1 MKFCTHHFPVGTVF
15 EIKENVTFTN
25 PQTIYTVTG
34 IYRNGARSW
43 VLETD
48 TLREHTGYAG
58 YNIDH
63 VKRII
68 SRGTGEVKITAGR
81 REVDYQKVL
90 REDQQRMEIQRPV
103 KVRLGGEEVTL
114 FTPRKRN
121 YNTGSMQTLLMLEC
135 HRLGMTH
142 ANSWI
147 DYQRLISQVFLQTW
161 CTHVTQNYCQITMV
175 NKKRLRRWLKQN
187 INRFLTPMKAALKA
201 EDEEQREFYEREM
214 EESNREYEREQG
226 LPPGATHKNFVA
238 GEDAFAAG
246 VLQSANPFA
255 EDSDDWERWDSG
267 WQYARRNKEAED
279 DGYPSHYDYIESH
292 DWDSADIDWHK
303 PAVRESE
310 VELAQVITKEQL
322 EATSTKTRC
331 ARDRQVFIDMGKVEQ
346 YDAMRRHPDTCES
359 RPLSLIEADT
369 LWAKRSGSLLECG
382 MSIWSSSVLDSK
394 YVFLT
399 DDPTF
404 GWEVLKPK
412 GWGCTSFSYR
422 GTAADEFETWGQH
435 VRHYYGD
442 QAKVLESVEQLL
454 EVLNSTEL
462 VDAG

>member
-15 EIKENVTFTN
+15 EINESVRFGKT
-25 PQTIYTVTG
+25 QTEFTVTG
-34 IYRNGARSW
+34 IYRNGARSF

-48 TLREHTGYAG
+48 TLREHTGYEA

-68 SRGTGEVKITAGR
+68 SRGTGEVKINGSR

-103 KVRLGGEEVTL
+103 TVRRDGEEVTV

-147 DYQRLISQVFLQTW
+147 NYQRLISQVFLQTW

-187 INRFLTPMKAALKA
+187 INRFLTPVKAVLKA

-246 VLQSANPFA
+246 TLRSANPFS

-267 WQYARRNKEAED
+267 WQYAKRSKQAED
-279 DGYPSHYDYIESH
+279 DGYPSHYDASYGDDYDE
-292 DWDSADIDWHK
+292 
-303 PAVRESE
+303 PLPP
-310 VELAQVITKEQL
+310 VEENHSPEDLLDITKEQL

-331 ARDRQVFIDMGKVEQ
+331 TRDRQAFIDMGKVMEF
-346 YDAMRRHPDTCES
+346 DSVRRHPDTCES
-359 RPLSLIEADT
+359 RPFSLAEADA
-369 LWAKRSGSLLECG
+369 LWATREGTLLECG
-382 MSIWSSSVLDSK
+382 MTIWSSSVLDTK

-399 DDPTF
+399 DDSCF
-404 GWEVLKPK
+404 GSEVLQRK
-412 GWGCTSFSYR
+412 GWGCMHFKNKC
-422 GTAADEFETWGQH
+422 TAAGEFETWEQH
-435 VRHYYGD
+435 VRHYYGE

-454 EVLNSTEL
+454 EVLNSTDL

>member
-1 MKFCTHHFPVGTVF
+1 MKFSTHHFPVGTVF
-15 EIKENVTFTN
+15 EINENVRFGETRTEF
-25 PQTIYTVTG
+25 TVTG
-34 IYRNGARSW
+34 IHRNGARSW

-48 TLREHTGYAG
+48 TLRERTGYAG

-68 SRGTGEVKITAGR
+68 SRGTGEVKIIESHDPNFLASM
-81 REVDYQKVL
+81 Q
-90 REDQQRMEIQRPV
+90 EDRQRMEIQRPV

-121 YNTGSMQTLLMLEC
+121 YNTGSIQTLLMLEC
-135 HRLGMTH
+135 HRLGMTR
-142 ANSWI
+142 ANSLI

-161 CTHVTQNYCQITMV
+161 CTHIRQDYIRITMV

-187 INRFLTPMKAALKA
+187 INRFLTPVKAVLKA
-201 EDEEQREFYEREM
+201 EDEEQREMYEREM
-214 EESNREYEREQG
+214 EEANREYEREQG

-267 WQYARRNKEAED
+267 WQYARRNKQAED
-279 DGYPSHYDYIESH
+279 DGYPSHYDASYGDDYDEPLPH
-292 DWDSADIDWHK
+292 IDWHHT
-303 PAVRESE
+303 SE
-310 VELAQVITKEQL
+310 DLLDITKEQL
-322 EATSTKTRC
+322 EATSTKKTC
-331 ARDRQVFIDMGKVEQ
+331 AEARQAFIDKGKVEE
-346 YDAMRRHPDTCES
+346 YDSVRRHPDTCES

-412 GWGCTSFSYR
+412 GWWCTSFSYR

-435 VRHYYGD
+435 VRHYYGE
-442 QAKVLESVEQLL
+442 QVKVLESVEQLL
-454 EVLNSTEL
+454 EVLNSTET
-462 VDAG
+462 VDAD